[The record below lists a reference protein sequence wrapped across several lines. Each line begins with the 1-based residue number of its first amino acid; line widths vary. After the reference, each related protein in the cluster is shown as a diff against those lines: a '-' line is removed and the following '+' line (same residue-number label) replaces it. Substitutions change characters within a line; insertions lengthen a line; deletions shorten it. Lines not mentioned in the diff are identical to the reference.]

1 MEKPLLDKV
10 ILKSK
15 KSNDTLSINK
25 FETFHEVLSLS
36 KSSEDKSELVV
47 GDLVRIIDGAGEV
60 FTSDSFK
67 LLKGESLRIVS
78 YSSIL
83 TKKVYD
89 KHRDTK

>member
-15 KSNDTLSINK
+15 KSHDPLSTDK
-25 FETFHEVLSLS
+25 FETFHEVLALS

-47 GDLVRIIDGAGEV
+47 GDFVRIIDGAGEH

-67 LLKGESLRIVS
+67 LAKGESLRIVS

-83 TKKVYD
+83 TKLIKE
-89 KHRDTK
+89 

>member
-10 ILKSK
+10 IVKSK
-15 KSNDTLSINK
+15 KSQDMLSKDK
-25 FETFHEVLSLS
+25 FETFHEVLALS

-67 LLKGESLRIVS
+67 LVKGEILRIVS

-83 TKKVYD
+83 TKLIK
-89 KHRDTK
+89 K

>member
-15 KSNDTLSINK
+15 KSNDTLSTNK
-25 FETFHEVLSLS
+25 FETFHEVLALS

-47 GDLVRIIDGAGEV
+47 GDLVRIIEDAGEV

-67 LLKGESLRIVS
+67 LVKGESLRLVS

-83 TKKVYD
+83 TKM
-89 KHRDTK
+89 T